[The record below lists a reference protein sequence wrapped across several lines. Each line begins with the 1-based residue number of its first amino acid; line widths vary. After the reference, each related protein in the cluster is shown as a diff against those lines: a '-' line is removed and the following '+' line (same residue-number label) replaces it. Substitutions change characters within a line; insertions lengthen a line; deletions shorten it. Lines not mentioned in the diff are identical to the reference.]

1 MRLTRPTPAQSRL
14 LRSAIATYILLA
26 AAPFTQSPSAYAS
39 EVPAAS
45 AIDAIN
51 QPVLQAPPAV
61 VPQLSDDVVRSD
73 GNDGYTPDFDYFD
86 RSLLGRQEP
95 QAPTVN
101 ELNINGKK
109 ELDIDPGKTAYFVL
123 KKGQKRLVRTDEA
136 ALEAL
141 EARGPVIASGNLL
154 DDTRATA
161 DAGEDHGLDDT
172 DGQLEK
178 RQSGNRVFLSANTCR
193 QPNPP
198 PPNGTESPTNNNPQL
213 VMYVST
219 SSKNQKPGPDSTQ
232 GLVTPPTGV
241 LFEKGF
247 ASVDLISNSDV
258 YIGISAPMLE
268 DGWFGSWHFELAASN
283 NGFYH
288 SYNGTNP
295 FLFMIDTDSDSA
307 LFISYSLDEPNGTND
322 TEKWIQ
328 NNPFKMYA
336 FEEEAI
342 TNVTGLENSMCA
354 MQYYQQSTNVS
365 METSIT
371 TKFGSNLPKSQFH
384 LQGLK
389 AGKTYNGFLT
399 VQGGQ
404 NALQLPGNTTVR
416 GGGMVFQQFDFQTKS
431 GKYFQAQQKM
441 LAIY

>member
-1 MRLTRPTPAQSRL
+1 MVAERAMRLTRASPAQSRL
-14 LRSAIATYILLA
+14 LRPAIATYALLI
-26 AAPFTQSPSAYAS
+26 AAPFTRLPFVCAS
-39 EVPAAS
+39 ELPVPS
-45 AIDAIN
+45 IVDAIN

-61 VPQLSDDVVRSD
+61 LPQLSDDVVRS
-73 GNDGYTPDFDYFD
+73 GGGDGYAPDFDYFD

-95 QAPTVN
+95 QAPQLN
-101 ELNINGKK
+101 ELKNNEKK

-123 KKGQKRLVRTDEA
+123 KKGQKRLVRTDEVD
-136 ALEAL
+136 LEAL
-141 EARGPVIASGNLL
+141 EARGPVNASGDLL
-154 DDTRATA
+154 DETIATTDA
-161 DAGEDHGLDDT
+161 DGGYRLDDA
-172 DGQLEK
+172 DGPLEK
-178 RQSGNRVFLSANTCR
+178 RQSGNRIFLSANTCR

-198 PPNGTESPTNNNPQL
+198 PPNGTENPTHNNPQL

-241 LFEKGF
+241 LFERGF

-307 LFISYSLDEPNGTND
+307 LFISYSLDEPNATNN

-354 MQYYQQSTNVS
+354 MQYYNQATNVS

-371 TKFGSNLPKSQFH
+371 TKFGGNLPKSQFH

-399 VQGGQ
+399 AQGGQ
-404 NALQLPGNTTVR
+404 NALQLPGNITVR

-431 GKYFQAQQKM
+431 GEFPQTS
-441 LAIY
+441 